1 MYIHKIEYS
10 SISHI
15 RLQALYERYHDKW
28 SYKSADQLSR
38 FTLDIQGIYHSVKG
52 KNEKY

>member
-1 MYIHKIEYS
+1 MGDMASPDLTLYKIS
-10 SISHI
+10 
-15 RLQALYERYHDKW
+15 RDMALIYLYTL
-28 SYKSADQLSR
+28 SADQLSR